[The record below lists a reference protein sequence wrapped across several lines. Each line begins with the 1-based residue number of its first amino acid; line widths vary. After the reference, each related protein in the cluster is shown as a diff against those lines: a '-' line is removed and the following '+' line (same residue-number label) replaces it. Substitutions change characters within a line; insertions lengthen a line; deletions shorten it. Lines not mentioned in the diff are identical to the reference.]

1 MCESSGLTNRS
12 VSSLQIGSQII
23 FRRWFIFFFFPFS
36 TQIWL
41 NALKFWGEGK
51 DDDDQF
57 SSLKIQIIENWLRF
71 LQQLRRSHRKGGFV
85 TSHGKDKPRTSF
97 SFVHT
102 MVNWKIDGETKK
114 KERGKNVVVML
125 KNRASSFQ
133 FRVQFRSESFY
144 YIKAAACPLCT
155 SVCRITS
162 SFFPVS

>member
-1 MCESSGLTNRS
+1 MRVVGVDKSKCLLSPNWISDNFPAL
-12 VSSLQIGSQII
+12 VHLLL
-23 FRRWFIFFFFPFS
+23 FPFS

-162 SFFPVS
+162 FQVS